1 MELLAILFTI
11 VILVAS
17 IVYVLLQDYR
27 ATANRIFALFTTA
40 SLLLSCAGAVRFAS
54 RSQTEIWLL
63 SGLLTSL
70 QAATFGLLIWLIL
83 ILFMPHR
90 YNQPAIRWATISPY
104 MVMAIGLAIDWYGRF
119 GFVGRDVFREESG
132 ILTFVRGPAFWPVFA
147 LYIIGC
153 IVIPV
158 TMLVTLAVRHPA
170 VRSPTIWLTTGTLL
184 TLVTGYF
191 SREIGLTALTYASLL
206 PIHLSFGWVT
216 IKYGLFR
223 PSQVALQAAVEHLP
237 DGVLVLDAK
246 HRVRFANRAA
256 QQLVALE
263 IGCGLEEVL
272 HEAGFVE
279 QNTVSDHRPGY
290 RRFVRGN
297 ERVLLLSEVVIR
309 DERGGSSVVLLRDVT
324 IVERQQ
330 AELLASQAIL
340 SERSAALER
349 SLAELRQRDE
359 LLRRLTLPIIPLSS
373 TTLVVPLIGMFDAER
388 CQTLVQLILNET
400 AARQVR
406 VVLIDVTGLTVFDQ
420 TLAHTLN
427 QLNQGARLMG
437 AQIVLCGIRPDLAEV
452 MIHTG
457 SMWDGIRSFATLQD
471 GVSALLVAR

>member
-1 MELLAILFTI
+1 M
-11 VILVAS
+11 
-17 IVYVLLQDYR
+17 
-27 ATANRIFALFTTA
+27 
-40 SLLLSCAGAVRFAS
+40 
-54 RSQTEIWLL
+54 
-63 SGLLTSL
+63 
-70 QAATFGLLIWLIL
+70 
-83 ILFMPHR
+83 
-90 YNQPAIRWATISPY
+90 
-104 MVMAIGLAIDWYGRF
+104 
-119 GFVGRDVFREESG
+119 
-132 ILTFVRGPAFWPVFA
+132 
-147 LYIIGC
+147 
-153 IVIPV
+153 
-158 TMLVTLAVRHPA
+158 
-170 VRSPTIWLTTGTLL
+170 
-184 TLVTGYF
+184 
-191 SREIGLTALTYASLL
+191 
-206 PIHLSFGWVT
+206 
-216 IKYGLFR
+216 
-223 PSQVALQAAVEHLP
+223 
-237 DGVLVLDAK
+237 
-246 HRVRFANRAA
+246 
-256 QQLVALE
+256 
-263 IGCGLEEVL
+263 
-272 HEAGFVE
+272 
-279 QNTVSDHRPGY
+279 
-290 RRFVRGN
+290 
-297 ERVLLLSEVVIR
+297 
-309 DERGGSSVVLLRDVT
+309 LLRDVT

>member
-1 MELLAILFTI
+1 M
-11 VILVAS
+11 
-17 IVYVLLQDYR
+17 
-27 ATANRIFALFTTA
+27 
-40 SLLLSCAGAVRFAS
+40 
-54 RSQTEIWLL
+54 
-63 SGLLTSL
+63 
-70 QAATFGLLIWLIL
+70 IL

-90 YNQPAIRWATISPY
+90 YNQPVIRWATISPY
-104 MVMAIGLAIDWYGRF
+104 LVMAIGLAIDWYGRF

-132 ILTFVRGPAFWPVFA
+132 VLTFVRGPAFGPVFA

-158 TMLVTLAVRHPA
+158 TTLVTLAVRHAA
-170 VRSPTIWLTTGTLL
+170 VREPIIWLTAGVLL
-184 TLVTGYF
+184 TFLAGYVF
-191 SREIGLTALTYASLL
+191 REVGLTTLTYASLL

-216 IKYGLFR
+216 IRYGLFR

-237 DGVLVLDAK
+237 DGVLVLDAN
-246 HRVRFANRAA
+246 RQVRFANRAA

-263 IGCGLEEVL
+263 VGRVVEEVL
-272 HEAGFVE
+272 HEEGFVE
-279 QNTVSDHRPGY
+279 QNAISGHWPGY
-290 RRFVRGN
+290 RRLVRGS
-297 ERVLLLSEVVIR
+297 ERVLLLSEVAIR

-330 AELLASQAIL
+330 AELLASRTIL

-349 SLAELRQRDE
+349 SLAELRRRDE
-359 LLRRLTLPIIPLSS
+359 LLRRLTLPIIPLSA
-373 TTLVVPLIGMFDAER
+373 TMLVVPLIGMFDIER

-420 TLAHTLN
+420 MLAHTLN

-452 MIHTG
+452 MVHAG
-457 SMWDGIRSFATLQD
+457 SMWDGVRSFATLQD

>member
-1 MELLAILFTI
+1 
-11 VILVAS
+11 
-17 IVYVLLQDYR
+17 
-27 ATANRIFALFTTA
+27 
-40 SLLLSCAGAVRFAS
+40 
-54 RSQTEIWLL
+54 
-63 SGLLTSL
+63 
-70 QAATFGLLIWLIL
+70 
-83 ILFMPHR
+83 MPHR
-90 YNQPAIRWATISPY
+90 YNQPVIRWATISPY
-104 MVMAIGLAIDWYGRF
+104 LVMAIGLAIDWYGRF

-132 ILTFVRGPAFWPVFA
+132 VLTFVRGPAFGPVFA

-158 TMLVTLAVRHPA
+158 TTLVTLAVRHAA
-170 VRSPTIWLTTGTLL
+170 VREPIIWLTAGVLL
-184 TLVTGYF
+184 TFLAGYVF
-191 SREIGLTALTYASLL
+191 REVGLTTLTYASLL

-216 IKYGLFR
+216 IRYGLFR

-237 DGVLVLDAK
+237 DGVLVLDAN
-246 HRVRFANRAA
+246 RQVRFANRAA

-263 IGCGLEEVL
+263 VGRVVEEVL
-272 HEAGFVE
+272 HEEGFVE
-279 QNTVSDHRPGY
+279 QNAISGHWPGY
-290 RRFVRGN
+290 RRLVRGS
-297 ERVLLLSEVVIR
+297 ERVLLLSEVAIR

-330 AELLASQAIL
+330 AELLASRTIL

-349 SLAELRQRDE
+349 SLAELRRRDE
-359 LLRRLTLPIIPLSS
+359 LLRRLTLPIIPLSA
-373 TTLVVPLIGMFDAER
+373 TMLVVPLIGMFDIER

-420 TLAHTLN
+420 MLAHTLN

-452 MIHTG
+452 MVHAG
-457 SMWDGIRSFATLQD
+457 SMWDGVRSFATLQD